1 MGEVGNMC
9 CVLPRRQEVVCRQLL
24 HQCWR
29 GCSQIRSAKFGH
41 CWVDRTKTYSQIVR
55 WLRVICDEDGP
66 LVSIIDALNMDKCS
80 LRISKITLGC
90 VYYGKLL
97 QVGRIVFESIQC
109 AVFCLSYL

>member
-1 MGEVGNMC
+1 MSFPGDRKSFAGSSSTSAGEAA
-9 CVLPRRQEVVCRQLL
+9 Q
-24 HQCWR
+24 
-29 GCSQIRSAKFGH
+29 CSQIRSAKFGH